1 MANERKYSANPAVI
15 QVDATELTDVHFVA
29 VNWDKL
35 RRENTKVMN
44 YLNS

>member
-29 VNWDKL
+29 INWDKL
-35 RRENTKVMN
+35 RTGKHQGYE
-44 YLNS
+44 LFE